1 MSYQNA
7 RWGEATLGM
16 LSVPRF
22 PFLTTIPITVS
33 ILFYHSYSIRITEIE
48 DQDNIAVTWY
58 YSNQRLLINRHAFLI
73 NLTRRTNTVGL
84 DNNALQ
90 LLSRLQNKEKGE
102 QVQQPK
108 SEEEQEE
115 AEGERRTLSNS
126 DSNQD
131 LPAQQ
136 ELEHHRL

>member
-1 MSYQNA
+1 M
-7 RWGEATLGM
+7 RDGEKQLWVCY
-16 LSVPRF
+16 LSRKS
-22 PFLTTIPITVS
+22 PFFDNNINNCFYS

-48 DQDNIAVTWY
+48 DQNNIAVTWY

-90 LLSRLQNKEKGE
+90 LLDRLQNKEKGE

-108 SEEEQEE
+108 SEEEQE

-136 ELEHHRL
+136 EQEHHQL